1 MAKSA
6 LSMLLTTPV
15 PVLQFCSDLSKG
27 FHTRHIAGP
36 DILVSL
42 LPIYEPIKD
51 RSVLIS
57 VGRLYVAVWTRVSLF
72 LKCLR
77 GIHIK

>member
-51 RSVLIS
+51 RSVLIRCWKTVCS
-57 VGRLYVAVWTRVSLF
+57 SLDSCF
-72 LKCLR
+72 FVPEMSKR
-77 GIHIK
+77 NPY